1 MANLALINQVL
12 FNGQN
17 APMAK
22 YVSSKKVVGVSATT
36 YTSNYFDVVF
46 STALVASNSVAGTV
60 NGSALTATVYA
71 TSSAATLAAVAV
83 KIAAKSGVG
92 SAVVIGNKIRVYP
105 SNANGAVALTSFAV
119 TGGAGQPVVTYASG
133 NIAGVA
139 GTNVLLANL
148 DGSMSDVLT
157 VSNTVAAVKT
167 ALNTANTT
175 NSVNTITLTV
185 KNNDGTTAS
194 TTINVNQLLWA
205 IDDPTDSA
213 DGIVAYADAANDRA
227 IVVVTDENGAAVA
240 ALANA

>member
-22 YVSSKKVVGVSATT
+22 YVSSKKVVGVTATT

-83 KIAAKSGVG
+83 KIAAKTGVA
-92 SAVVIGNKIRVYP
+92 SAKVIGNSIRVYP
-105 SNANGAVALTSFAV
+105 TNAQGAVALTSFAV
-119 TGGAGQPVVTYASG
+119 TLGSAQPTVSYASG
-133 NIAGVA
+133 TTNSTA
-139 GTNVLLANL
+139 GTEVLFSNL
-148 DGSMSDVLT
+148 DGSMSDKLT
-157 VSNTVAAVKT
+157 VSDTVSAVNTQ
-167 ALNTANTT
+167 LNTANTT
-175 NSVNTITLTV
+175 NSVNIIPLTV
-185 KNNDGTTAS
+185 KNLDGTTSAIE
-194 TTINVNQLLWA
+194 INTDQLLWT
-205 IDDPTDSA
+205 INDPKASG
-213 DGIVAYADAANDRA
+213 DGYVAYADAANDRM
-227 IVVVTDENGAAVA
+227 IVVVTDENAAAVA